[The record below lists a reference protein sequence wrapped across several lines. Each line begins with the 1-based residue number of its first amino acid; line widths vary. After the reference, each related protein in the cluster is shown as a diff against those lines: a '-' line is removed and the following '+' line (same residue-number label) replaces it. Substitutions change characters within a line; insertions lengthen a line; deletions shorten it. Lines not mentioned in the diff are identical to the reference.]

1 MKRRASPSRMKRRQN
16 RKRINRWSQKNATS
30 IHPSIDASGKMEDEK
45 GAVIVYILGAS
56 GVLADAL
63 CLAAPAAPR
72 AEERAALAAAAAA
85 PAPAIEVTPIAA
97 SR

>member
-1 MKRRASPSRMKRRQN
+1 
-16 RKRINRWSQKNATS
+16 
-30 IHPSIDASGKMEDEK
+30 MEDEK

-56 GVLADAL
+56 GVSADAL

-72 AEERAALAAAAAA
+72 AEGRAALAAAAAA
-85 PAPAIEVTPIAA
+85 PAPAVEVRIFFVWAFSEILTPAAA